1 MPRSDTEELNYEDD
15 IRIDKHRLDREF
27 VTHPKKHMKYAR
39 LAAQATAA
47 LTRAEE
53 NVKIIRSEIITE
65 LLAKGTKPTGQVI
78 EATYRTD
85 ERHKEAKDEWI
96 EAQETASI
104 LNEAVIAF
112 RHRKNSL
119 ENLAQLHVSGYFSS
133 PKAPE
138 GSNVGSSESIQK
150 GAKDKVKKK
159 LDSRKGGSDNG

>member
-1 MPRSDTEELNYEDD
+1 MARTDNDELNYEDD

-27 VTHPKKHMKYAR
+27 VTHPKKHMKYAK
-39 LAAQATAA
+39 LAAQATAELA
-47 LTRAEE
+47 RAEE
-53 NVKIIRSEIITE
+53 NVKVIRSEIVID

-85 ERHKEAKDEWI
+85 KRHIKAKEEWI
-96 EAQETASI
+96 KAQETSQL

-119 ENLAQLHVSGYFSS
+119 EGLASLHQSGYFSS

-138 GSNVGSSESIQK
+138 GSDIGSNESIRK
-150 GAKDKVKKK
+150 GAKDKAMEK
-159 LDSRKGGSDNG
+159 SDNRRAFENE